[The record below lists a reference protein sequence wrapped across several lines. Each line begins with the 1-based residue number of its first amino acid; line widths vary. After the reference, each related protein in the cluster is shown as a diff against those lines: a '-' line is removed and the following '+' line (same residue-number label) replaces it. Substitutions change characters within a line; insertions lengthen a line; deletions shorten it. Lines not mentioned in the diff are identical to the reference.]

1 MQKALLAIFLGGMG
15 RRGSAFQT
23 ESSLKAFEEKTPKL
37 SYKGWQGASKE
48 LETEGREQSKCK
60 GSGA

>member
-15 RRGSAFQT
+15 RRGNAFQT
-23 ESSLKAFEEKTPKL
+23 GSSLKAFEEKTLEL
-37 SYKGWQGASKE
+37 SSKGWQGSSEE
-48 LETEGREQSKCK
+48 LETEGRGQSKCK